1 MGPHFQTPRSSSKIL
16 CCISYLQFS
25 SWCLEFSTKHGVL
38 EFKRTLCAIIKNSS
52 YFLYLGQRF
61 SQSPLPASPP
71 RGGEAAVTLYEYLS
85 MNIQILSWQAC
96 VINSDG
102 SPAVYTA
109 HGGST
114 ELCVYNYSTQVS
126 KDTKDYDREFHCRF
140 QNYFTRRTHCTPRD
154 HIHVLQSTK
163 FHNVIT

>member
-1 MGPHFQTPRSSSKIL
+1 MCNNQEFLLFFCIWASL
-16 CCISYLQFS
+16 CHSRLS
-25 SWCLEFSTKHGVL
+25 PE
-38 EFKRTLCAIIKNSS
+38 KRRRDCASN
-52 YFLYLGQRF
+52 FL
-61 SQSPLPASPP
+61 
-71 RGGEAAVTLYEYLS
+71 GGEAAVTLYEYLS

-109 HGGST
+109 HSGST
-114 ELCVYNYSTQVS
+114 ELCFYNYSTQVS
-126 KDTKDYDREFHCRF
+126 KATKDYDRAFHCRF